1 MCGNAGAAL
10 KVCKRVE
17 CKPPKAG
24 ERGARKRRK
33 IRAEGR

>member
-10 KVCKRVE
+10 KVCKRVR
-17 CKPPKAG
+17 CKPLKAG
-24 ERGARKRRK
+24 ERGERERRK